1 MNLFLNIRKHIISC
15 VDKLALTEAIPQGL
29 ALDNIAVEPPRDA
42 AHGDVATNVAMVLAR
57 PAAIAPRELA
67 EKLGRLLEE
76 FEEVERA
83 DIAGPGFIN
92 IHLRLP
98 FWHQCLSDILD
109 LKNRFGESTIG
120 KGKKVNIEYVSA
132 NPTGPLH
139 IGHARGAVFGDVL
152 ASLLSKVGYDVTR
165 EYYINDAGAQ
175 VDALAR
181 SAFMRYRE
189 VLGDEIG
196 HIEDG
201 LYPGAYLKPV
211 GQILAKKY
219 KEKFKNSPESEWLGP
234 VRKIAIDEMM
244 KLIRADLA
252 ELGVKPD
259 VFTSER
265 TLVDSGKV
273 IDCLNDL
280 GARGL
285 IYEGVLDPPKG
296 KKLDD
301 WEPRPQTLFKAVELG
316 DDVDRAL
323 KKSDGTWTYFAG
335 DIAYHR
341 DKFQRGFSNQIDVWG
356 ADHGGYIKRV
366 KSAVKAV
373 TDNEATLDVKICQ
386 LVKLLDNGKPIKMSK
401 RSGNFVTLR
410 ALVDEVGKDIVR
422 FIMLTRKN
430 DAPLDFDLSA
440 VTAQSRDNP
449 VWYVQYAHARCN
461 SLSRMIASQMPRLDI
476 SYRSLKTSKFELL
489 KEKSEI
495 DLIKLMAGWPRLIEA
510 SATAKE
516 PHRIAFYLN
525 DLASAF
531 HSLWTQGKESPSLRF
546 MIEDDPELTKARV
559 ALVCALQMVI
569 ASGLEL
575 LGIKPLEEMR

>member
-1 MNLFLNIRKHIISC
+1 MNLFFNVRKRIISC
-15 VDKLALTEAIPQGL
+15 IDKLAASEAIPHGL

-42 AHGDVATNVAMVLAR
+42 AHGDVATNAAMVLAK
-57 PAAIAPRELA
+57 PAAMAPRDLA

-76 FEEVERA
+76 FDEVESA

-98 FWHQCLSDILD
+98 FWHQCLGDILD

-120 KGKKVNIEYVSA
+120 EGKKVNIEYVSA

-152 ASLLSKVGYDVTR
+152 ASLLTKAGYDVTR

-181 SAFMRYRE
+181 SAFLRYRE
-189 VLGDEIG
+189 VLGYEIG
-196 HIEDG
+196 QIEEG

-219 KEKFKNSPESEWLGP
+219 KEKFENSSESEWLAP
-234 VRKIAIDEMM
+234 VRNVAIDEMM
-244 KLIRADLA
+244 KLIRSDLA
-252 ELGVKPD
+252 KLGVEPD
-259 VFTSER
+259 IFTSER
-265 TLVDSGKV
+265 ALVDSGEV
-273 IDCLNDL
+273 VACLNDL
-280 GARGL
+280 DSRGL

-296 KKLDD
+296 KKLDE
-301 WEPRPQTLFKAVELG
+301 WEPRPQTLFKAVEFG
-316 DDVDRAL
+316 DDIDRAL
-323 KKSDGTWTYFAG
+323 KKFDGTWTYFAG

-341 DKFQRGFSNQIDVWG
+341 DKFNRGFSYQIDVWG

-366 KSAVKAV
+366 QSAVKAV
-373 TDNEATLDVKICQ
+373 TDNQATLDVKICQ

-430 DAPLDFDLSA
+430 DAPLDFDLSS

-461 SLSRMIASQMPRLDI
+461 SLSRMIARQMPGLDI
-476 SYRSLKTSKFELL
+476 TYSSLKASKFELL
-489 KEKSEI
+489 TEKSEI

-510 SATAKE
+510 SAIAKK
-516 PHRIAFYLN
+516 P
-525 DLASAF
+525 
-531 HSLWTQGKESPSLRF
+531 RF
-546 MIEDDPELTKARV
+546 PTDRPA
-559 ALVCALQMVI
+559 
-569 ASGLEL
+569 
-575 LGIKPLEEMR
+575 

>member
-1 MNLFLNIRKHIISC
+1 MNLFLNIRKRIIAC
-15 VDKLALTEAIPQGL
+15 IDKLAFTEVIPQGL

-76 FEEVERA
+76 FDEVERA

-120 KGKKVNIEYVSA
+120 EGKKVNIEYVSA

-152 ASLLSKVGYDVTR
+152 ASLLTKAGYDVTR

-175 VDALAR
+175 VNALAR
-181 SAFMRYRE
+181 SAFLRYRE
-189 VLGDEIG
+189 ALGDEIG
-196 HIEDG
+196 QIEEG

-211 GQILAKKY
+211 GQMLAKKY
-219 KEKFKNSPESEWLGP
+219 KEKFKNSSESEWLTP

-265 TLVDSGKV
+265 ALVDSGKV
-273 IDCLNDL
+273 VDCLNDL

-296 KKLDD
+296 KKVDD
-301 WEPRPQTLFKAVELG
+301 WEPRPQTLFKAVQLG

-366 KSAVKAV
+366 QSAVKAV

-401 RSGNFVTLR
+401 RSGNFITLR

-476 SYRSLKTSKFELL
+476 SYLSLKTSKFELL

-546 MIEDDPELTKARV
+546 MIEDDPELTRARV
-559 ALVCALQMVI
+559 ALVSALQMVI

>member
-1 MNLFLNIRKHIISC
+1 MNLFLNVRKRITSC
-15 VDKLALTEAIPQGL
+15 IDKLALTKVIPQGL
-29 ALDNIAVEPPRDA
+29 ALDKIAVEPPRDA
-42 AHGDVATNVAMVLAR
+42 AHGDVATNAAMVLAK
-57 PAAIAPRELA
+57 PAAMAPRDLA

-76 FEEVERA
+76 FDEVESA

-92 IHLRLP
+92 IHLRMP
-98 FWHQCLSDILD
+98 FWHQCLGEILD
-109 LKNRFGESTIG
+109 LKKRFGESTIG
-120 KGKKVNIEYVSA
+120 GGEKVNIEYVSA

-152 ASLLSKVGYDVTR
+152 ASLLTKAGYDVTR

-175 VDALAR
+175 VDTLAR
-181 SAFMRYRE
+181 SSFLRYRE

-196 HIEDG
+196 KIEEG

-219 KEKFKNSPESEWLGP
+219 QEKFKNAPESEWLAP
-234 VRKIAIDEMM
+234 VRNVAIDEMM
-244 KLIRADLA
+244 KLIRSDLA
-252 ELGVKPD
+252 ELGVEPD

-265 TLVDSGKV
+265 ALVDSGAV
-273 IDCLNDL
+273 VACLNDL
-280 GARGL
+280 DSRNL

-301 WEPRPQTLFKAVELG
+301 WEPRPQTLFKAVEFG
-316 DDVDRAL
+316 DDIDRAL

-341 DKFQRGFSNQIDVWG
+341 DKFDRGFSNQINVWG

-366 KSAVKAV
+366 QSAVKAV
-373 TDNEATLDVKICQ
+373 TDNKATLDVKICQ
-386 LVKLLDNGKPIKMSK
+386 LVKLLDNGNPIKMSK

-430 DAPLDFDLSA
+430 DAPLDFDLSS

-449 VWYVQYAHARCN
+449 IWYVQYAHARCN
-461 SLSRMIASQMPRLDI
+461 SLSRMIASQMPGLDI
-476 SYRSLKTSKFELL
+476 SYPALKTSKFELL
-489 KEKSEI
+489 QEKSEI

-510 SATAKE
+510 SAIAKE

-546 MIEDDPELTKARV
+546 IIEDDPELTKVRV
-559 ALVCALQMVI
+559 ALVRALQMVI

-575 LGIKPLEEMR
+575 LGIEPVEEMH

>member
-1 MNLFLNIRKHIISC
+1 MNLFLNVRKRIISC
-15 VDKLALTEAIPQGL
+15 IDKLALTGLIPQGL
-29 ALDNIAVEPPRDA
+29 PLDNIAVEPPRDA

-76 FEEVERA
+76 FDEVERA

-120 KGKKVNIEYVSA
+120 EGKKVNIEYVSA

-152 ASLLSKVGYDVTR
+152 ASLLTKAGYDVTR

-181 SAFMRYRE
+181 SAFLRYRE

-196 HIEDG
+196 QIEEG

-219 KEKFKNSPESEWLGP
+219 KEKFKNSSESEWLTP
-234 VRKIAIDEMM
+234 IRKIAIDEMM

-265 TLVDSGKV
+265 ALVDSGKV
-273 IDCLNDL
+273 VDCLNDL

-296 KKLDD
+296 KKVDD
-301 WEPRPQTLFKAVELG
+301 WEPRPQTLFKAVQLG

-366 KSAVKAV
+366 QSAVKAV

-410 ALVDEVGKDIVR
+410 SLVDEVGKDIVR

-476 SYRSLKTSKFELL
+476 SYLSLKTSKFELL

-546 MIEDDPELTKARV
+546 MIEDDPELTRARV
-559 ALVCALQMVI
+559 ALVSALQMVI